1 MWAAVVYSD
10 PAYHRSLRKL
20 SLTVRVKSHT
30 HPCMCLPM
38 LLSLKRIYLRCPLY
52 LSLAS
57 FHTCFIAFLLSFS
70 PSLPLP
76 ATFNSLFYF
85 RLFLSAPCRSFF
97 LLLRASFG
105 CEQPLCSRFLHALLI
120 HVLRYPSGI
129 ILFFYLEECRIK
141 PKTEE
146 QKYSRS
152 RSSDVFTPVQGI
164 RQTWVSL
171 SCLMKN

>member
-1 MWAAVVYSD
+1 MGEQGIIGLQTVSVVMWAAVVYSD

-76 ATFNSLFYF
+76 ATFNSPFYF
-85 RLFLSAPCRSFF
+85 CLFLSSPSRIFFSSFSSVHPLDVSSLF
-97 LLLRASFG
+97 VAGLYMLSSFMSSDTPAASF
-105 CEQPLCSRFLHALLI
+105 CFS
-120 HVLRYPSGI
+120 
-129 ILFFYLEECRIK
+129 
-141 PKTEE
+141 
-146 QKYSRS
+146 
-152 RSSDVFTPVQGI
+152 
-164 RQTWVSL
+164 TWKSVE
-171 SCLMKN
+171 